1 MPISKD
7 DRREFAEATRG
18 VKPLRSR
25 NTVPPRKPRPGPQAR
40 FRRAEDSATLE
51 ASLND
56 DDAAPAAEEIAFRRP
71 GLSERAFRDL
81 RRGRFSIEAEID
93 LHGLTRSEAK
103 IALHDFIVECSARR
117 LRCVRV
123 IHGKGARSGPE
134 GPVLKAAVQHWLAQW
149 DEVLGYVSAA
159 RRHGGSGAVYV
170 LLQRR

>member
-7 DRREFAEATRG
+7 DRRAFAEATRG

-25 NTVPPRKPRPGPQAR
+25 NTVPTHKSRPKAQAR
-40 FRRAEDSATLE
+40 FRRAEDAATLE

-71 GLSERAFRDL
+71 GLSERTFRDL

-93 LHGLTRSEAK
+93 LHGLTQSKAK
-103 IALHDFIVECSARR
+103 TALHDFIVECGMRR

-134 GPVLKAAVQHWLAQW
+134 GPVLKAGVQHWLAQW